1 MMLFFRPYSLLFEPP
16 LSMAFLQEQDK
27 HVSAAAEQ
35 SLELALD
42 LFHGSANKQDGK
54 KKVTI
59 AN

>member
-1 MMLFFRPYSLLFEPP
+1 
-16 LSMAFLQEQDK
+16 MAFLQEQDK
-27 HVSAAAEQ
+27 QVSAAAEQ

-59 AN
+59 ANWS